1 MSQFLSRHLTIS
13 VFLVFG
19 LMVCGARTQATEIS
33 GIIFTTLTISADS
46 ELTGDVT
53 CTVSNAPCIAIAA
66 SHVTLQL
73 NGFTITGQADPKTAC
88 NGGPTTFNPA
98 TEETAIAV
106 YGQTDVTIRGPGLIR
121 QFRGAGMFANNSVGV
136 TVKDV
141 TVSTNCRSGILV
153 GGGSNHHVIHNVSVR
168 NGNSS
173 FPCGGI

>member
-33 GIIFTTLTISADS
+33 GIISTTLTIS
-46 ELTGDVT
+46 
-53 CTVSNAPCIAIAA
+53 TVSNAPCIAIAA

-141 TVSTNCRSGILV
+141 TVSTNCRSGIPV

>member
-1 MSQFLSRHLTIS
+1 MNQSPFGRITLAILGFSVLLLCAPRTSAAQISGTIS
-13 VFLVFG
+13 
-19 LMVCGARTQATEIS
+19 
-33 GIIFTTLTISADS
+33 TTLTIMDDS
-46 ELTGDVT
+46 ELVGDVT

-66 SHVTLQL
+66 SHVTLRL
-73 NGFTITGQADPKTAC
+73 NGFSITGQGDPKTAC

-106 YGQTDVTIRGPGLIR
+106 YGQTDVAIRGPGLIR
-121 QFRGAGMFANNSVGV
+121 QFRGAGMFANNSVGL

-153 GGGSNHHVIHNVSVR
+153 GGGSDHRLIHNVSVR
-168 NGNSS
+168 NGNST

>member
-1 MSQFLSRHLTIS
+1 
-13 VFLVFG
+13 
-19 LMVCGARTQATEIS
+19 
-33 GIIFTTLTISADS
+33 
-46 ELTGDVT
+46 
-53 CTVSNAPCIAIAA
+53 
-66 SHVTLQL
+66 
-73 NGFTITGQADPKTAC
+73 ADPKTAC

-173 FPCGGI
+173 FPCGGILLFGGAIRSRLRANRLIGNG